1 MASMGE
7 ELRATDYLQM
17 RSEPWYKEHE
27 HKEKEYLPSVLLP
40 AFLEALCLICSQEP
54 YVLKDVIQ
62 HQVVFL
68 LPSG

>member
-27 HKEKEYLPSVLLP
+27 HKEKSTSQ
-40 AFLEALCLICSQEP
+40 AFCCQR
-54 YVLKDVIQ
+54 
-62 HQVVFL
+62 F
-68 LPSG
+68 